1 MWHSFMQV
9 RLLHGVLPL
18 LTKREVSLSRRIY
31 SWLLGTSDETGAS
44 RAPFHP
50 ASSPP
55 GRPHVLHA
63 PPRPHLRRG
72 WACPGP
78 YLHCK
83 QAQPGHICTGTGLA
97 PVTSAPGLGSPLPHL
112 HRGWAHPR
120 RSLCN

>member
-1 MWHSFMQV
+1 MAHDKGMGRCLVWHSFMQV

-83 QAQPGHICTGTGLA
+83 QAQPGHICTGTGLT
-97 PVTSAPGLGSPLPHL
+97 PPISAPGLG
-112 HRGWAHPR
+112 
-120 RSLCN
+120 